1 MEIKQETENKMN
13 KIEQFLKDAVEDE
26 VFPGGVLGIMYR
38 GSRLYST
45 AVGYMSSSKSM
56 KVDEDTVYDLAS
68 LTKVLITAPSIM
80 QLVERGII
88 DITDSLGEFFPG
100 VRDELA
106 DITVRH
112 LLTHT
117 SGLPS
122 VVRLWESPGTPA
134 DKEKVLNYLLN
145 LELNS
150 SPGTAVN
157 YSDPNYLLLGFIL
170 EAAAGVSMADYARSN
185 IISPLG
191 LKRTDFNPLQ
201 GEKDISREHVAP
213 TEHCSWRGRVM
224 RGEVHDENCYFLGGV
239 SGQAGLFSCLDDVMT
254 LARAL
259 IGPAG
264 SCSSCTAES
273 NSGAEILAPV
283 TSERM
288 AENLSEPAS
297 EERGLGWDI
306 ADSPD
311 SSCGILFS
319 RRSFGHTGFTGTS
332 LWHDPRRKITVILLT
347 NRVNP
352 ERNDRRIISFR
363 PRLHNLIMAEL
374 SRGEGI

>member
-1 MEIKQETENKMN
+1 MEIKQETEN

-56 KVDEDTVYDLAS
+56 KADEDTVYDLAS

-100 VRDELA
+100 VRVELA

-122 VVRLWESPGTPA
+122 IVRLWESPGPPA
-134 DKEKVLNYLLN
+134 DKEKILDYLLK
-145 LELNS
+145 LELNF

-157 YSDPNYLLLGFIL
+157 YSDPNYLLLGFIV
-170 EAAAGVSMADYARSN
+170 EKAAGVSLAGYARSN

-201 GEKDISREHVAP
+201 GEKDISREHIAP
-213 TEHCSWRGRVM
+213 TEHCSWRDRVM
-224 RGEVHDENCYFLGGV
+224 RGEVHDENCYFLGGA
-239 SGQAGLFSCLDDVMT
+239 SGQAGLFSSLQDVMK

-259 IGPAG
+259 MRPKA
-264 SCSSCTAES
+264 SSTGES

-283 TSERM
+283 TIERM
-288 AENLSEPAS
+288 AENLSDPAA

-306 ADSPD
+306 ADGPE

-319 RRSFGHTGFTGTS
+319 HRSFGHTGFTGTS
-332 LWHDPRRKITVILLT
+332 LWHDPRRDVTVVLLT

-352 ERNDRRIISFR
+352 EREDRRIISFR